1 MPLSQ
6 SIRWKNPDNGDLI
19 SRKIIDFHL
28 EFVFI
33 LSNVFHCF
41 DFPLIYFYFLV
52 LRDLI
57 KAGVNLKFAPKL
69 SFLFFLEFVALG
81 I

>member
-1 MPLSQ
+1 MVTWSAAFFHT
-6 SIRWKNPDNGDLI
+6 SI
-19 SRKIIDFHL
+19 KIIDFHH

-41 DFPLIYFYFLV
+41 DFPLISFNFLI

-57 KAGVNLKFAPKL
+57 KAEVNLKFASKL

>member
-1 MPLSQ
+1 MVTWSAAFFYT
-6 SIRWKNPDNGDLI
+6 SI
-19 SRKIIDFHL
+19 KIIDFHL

-41 DFPLIYFYFLV
+41 DFPLISFYFLV

-57 KAGVNLKFAPKL
+57 KAGVNLKFVPKL